1 MARKNGLTDQD
12 YDLLYG
18 GGTPNR
24 FAQLASGAVAAAILT
39 NPVDFSAIE
48 QGFVDLGSVP
58 QYLPNWAQN
67 NILVDTRWAQQ
78 HRGAVLAFLRAHIKA
93 TKFVYDPA
101 NRDDV
106 IAILAKHTKT
116 APNIAAA
123 TYELYIR
130 QQVIARNA
138 ALFEDGINA
147 NFDALVAL
155 GDLAAP
161 HPLDGFIDASFLAEA
176 SKQ

>member
-1 MARKNGLTDQD
+1 M
-12 YDLLYG
+12 
-18 GGTPNR
+18 
-24 FAQLASGAVAAAILT
+24 
-39 NPVDFSAIE
+39 
-48 QGFVDLGSVP
+48 
-58 QYLPNWAQN
+58 
-67 NILVDTRWAQQ
+67 
-78 HRGAVLAFLRAHIKA
+78 LAFLRAHIKA
-93 TKFVYDPA
+93 TKFIYDPA

-138 ALFEDGINA
+138 ALFEDGIKA

-155 GDLAAP
+155 GDLAAAAAARS
-161 HPLDGFIDASFLAEA
+161 ASSTQASSREA